1 MATRI
6 KIKRNASPGAIPQIY
21 DLVPGELAMNIYD
34 GRLFF
39 KKNVNGVESLV
50 TLSGNY
56 ADLTNKPVLDL
67 NSLTNVSVSGLAS
80 GQVLKWNG
88 SAWSNA
94 TDLTSTATSGVS
106 TSTRSV
112 FLYQDGSLTLKTG
125 TIRWYAT
132 DPLIIYK
139 IIGRLASS
147 ADSYVSVDTRLNGVT
162 TSTLTI
168 LASTVKTEINVN
180 INMVVDDYLTVDVS
194 HIGSAFQPGVGLSVE
209 YKYRLL

>member
-6 KIKRNASPGAIPQIY
+6 KIKRNANPGATPQIY
-21 DLVPGELAMNIYD
+21 DLAPGELAMNTYD

-39 KKNVNGVESLV
+39 KKNVNGTESLV

-88 SAWSNA
+88 SAWTNQA
-94 TDLTSTATSGVS
+94 DLTSTATSGVS

-147 ADSYVSVDTRLNGVT
+147 ADSYVSVDTRLNGIT

-180 INMVVDDYLTVDVS
+180 INMVVDDYLNVDVS
-194 HIGSAFQPGVGLSVE
+194 HIGSVSQPGVGLSVE

>member
-6 KIKRNASPGAIPQIY
+6 KIKRNANPGAIPQIY
-21 DLVPGELAMNIYD
+21 DLVSGELAMNTYD

-39 KKNVNGVESLV
+39 KKNVNGTESLV

-56 ADLTNKPVLDL
+56 TDLTNKPVLDL

-132 DPLIIYK
+132 DPLVIYK

-147 ADSYVSVDTRLNGVT
+147 ADSYVSVNTRLNGVT

-180 INMVVDDYLTVDVS
+180 INMVVDDYLNVDVS

>member
-1 MATRI
+1 M
-6 KIKRNASPGAIPQIY
+6 PGAKPQLY
-21 DLVPGELAMNIYD
+21 DLELGELALNSHD
-34 GRLFF
+34 GKLFF
-39 KKNVNGVESLV
+39 KKNVSGTDSLV

-56 ADLTNKPVLDL
+56 ADLTNKPVFDL

-94 TDLTSTATSGVS
+94 ADLISSGVT

-112 FLYQDGSLTLKTG
+112 FLYQDGPLKLKTG
-125 TIRWYAT
+125 TIRWHAT

-139 IIGRLASS
+139 IIGRLAAS
-147 ADSYVSVDTRLNGVT
+147 ADSYVSVDTRLKGVT

-168 LASTVKTEINVN
+168 LANTVKTEINVN

-194 HIGSAFQPGVGLSVE
+194 HIGSASQPGVGLSVE

>member
-6 KIKRNASPGAIPQIY
+6 KIKRNANPGAIPQIY
-21 DLVPGELAMNIYD
+21 DLVSGELAMNTYD

-39 KKNVNGVESLV
+39 KKNVNGTESLV

-132 DPLIIYK
+132 DPLVIYK

-147 ADSYVSVDTRLNGVT
+147 ADSYVSVNTRLNGVT

-180 INMVVDDYLTVDVS
+180 INMVVDDYLNVDVS

>member
-6 KIKRNASPGAIPQIY
+6 KIKRNANPGAIPQIY
-21 DLVPGELAMNIYD
+21 DLVSGELAMNTYD

-39 KKNVNGVESLV
+39 KKNVNGTESLV

-132 DPLIIYK
+132 DPLVIYK

-147 ADSYVSVDTRLNGVT
+147 ADSYVSVNTRLNGVT

-180 INMVVDDYLTVDVS
+180 INMVVDDYLNVDVS
-194 HIGSAFQPGVGLSVE
+194 HIGSTFQPGVGLSVE

>member
-6 KIKRNASPGAIPQIY
+6 KIKRNANPGAAPQIS
-21 DLVPGELAMNIYD
+21 DLVPGELAMNTYD

-39 KKNVNGVESLV
+39 KKNVNGTESLV

-168 LASTVKTEINVN
+168 LANTVKTEINVN
-180 INMVVDDYLTVDVS
+180 ISMVVDDYLNVDVS
-194 HIGSAFQPGVGLSVE
+194 HIGSVSQPGVGLSVE